1 MLQRQR
7 QSTPRVELGEE
18 THSQQTH
25 TKPCQ
30 AMWKRAVLS
39 RVVGVRLETLPA
51 RFRLRIQDFLYLPS
65 CSIAGI
71 VVTELQFRFPEA
83 SWMVMNRTTPEFLSG
98 WKEIA
103 AYLRKG
109 VRTVQRYERHMGLP
123 VRRPAGKAQG
133 SVLATRAELDAWV
146 RGQPCRE
153 AFQLKRPTPNISTP
167 AFSALKKGVAKMRR
181 LQQEMLE
188 LREELRASV
197 ETLQSSL
204 RFICEVRSEELLHR
218 AKQSR
223 TLQTDALQ
231 AGDAS
236 NVFFLRSGDAK
247 VAEFERAPSRI
258 SGD

>member
-1 MLQRQR
+1 
-7 QSTPRVELGEE
+7 
-18 THSQQTH
+18 
-25 TKPCQ
+25 
-30 AMWKRAVLS
+30 
-39 RVVGVRLETLPA
+39 
-51 RFRLRIQDFLYLPS
+51 
-65 CSIAGI
+65 
-71 VVTELQFRFPEA
+71 
-83 SWMVMNRTTPEFLSG
+83 MNGTNPEFLSG

-123 VRRPAGKAQG
+123 VRRPAGNPQG

-146 RGQPCRE
+146 RAQPYRE
-153 AFQLKRPTPNISTP
+153 ALQFMRPIPNIATP
-167 AFSALKKGVAKMRR
+167 AFRALKSGVANMRR
-181 LQQEMLE
+181 LQEEMSE

-204 RFICEVRSEELLHR
+204 RFICGVRSEGLLYL

-223 TLQTDALQ
+223 TLQPGASQ

-247 VAEFERAPSRI
+247 VAEFESAPSRI

>member
-1 MLQRQR
+1 
-7 QSTPRVELGEE
+7 
-18 THSQQTH
+18 
-25 TKPCQ
+25 
-30 AMWKRAVLS
+30 
-39 RVVGVRLETLPA
+39 
-51 RFRLRIQDFLYLPS
+51 
-65 CSIAGI
+65 
-71 VVTELQFRFPEA
+71 
-83 SWMVMNRTTPEFLSG
+83 MNGTSPEFLSG

-123 VRRPAGKAQG
+123 VRRLAGKAQG
-133 SVLATRAELDAWV
+133 SVLATRAELDAWLRV
-146 RGQPCRE
+146 QPNRE
-153 AFQLKRPTPNISTP
+153 ALQLKRPIPNISTP
-167 AFSALKKGVAKMRR
+167 EFSSLKNGVAKMRR
-181 LQQEMLE
+181 LHQEMSQ

-204 RFICEVRSEELLHR
+204 RFICEVRSQGLLYL

-231 AGDAS
+231 AADAS

>member
-1 MLQRQR
+1 MPLRI
-7 QSTPRVELGEE
+7 
-18 THSQQTH
+18 
-25 TKPCQ
+25 KPCGDLLTS
-30 AMWKRAVLS
+30 K
-39 RVVGVRLETLPA
+39 
-51 RFRLRIQDFLYLPS
+51 IQVFLYLPS

-71 VVTELQFRFPEA
+71 VVMEFRFPKA
-83 SWMVMNRTTPEFLSG
+83 SWVVMNRTNPEFLSG

-123 VRRPAGKAQG
+123 VRRPAGKEQG

-146 RGQPCRE
+146 RAQPCRE
-153 AFQLKRPTPNISTP
+153 ALQLKRPLPNISTP
-167 AFSALKKGVAKMRR
+167 AFSALKNGVANMRR
-181 LQQEMLE
+181 LHEEMSQ

-223 TLQTDALQ
+223 TLQTHALQ

-236 NVFFLRSGDAK
+236 RVFFLRSGDAE